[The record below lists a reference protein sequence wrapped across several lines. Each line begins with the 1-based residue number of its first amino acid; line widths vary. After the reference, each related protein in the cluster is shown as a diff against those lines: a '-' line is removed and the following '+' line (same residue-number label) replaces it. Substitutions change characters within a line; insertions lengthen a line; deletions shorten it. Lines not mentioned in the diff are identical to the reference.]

1 MNLRKNIKIVSL
13 HSTHNYRMLPYTD
26 AGLFVADV
34 LQMFFLDGR
43 QNSGFA
49 DPA

>member
-1 MNLRKNIKIVSL
+1 
-13 HSTHNYRMLPYTD
+13 MLPYTE

-34 LQMFFLDGR
+34 LPMFFLDGR
-43 QNSGFA
+43 QNCGFA